1 MAKFSFTR
9 YDFNEW
15 GDTATLK
22 KEIPETDKNLILS
35 LTEEQLK
42 NLARKNIVGKAN
54 TVCGNLS
61 YYANPVQLG
70 GFKLSIQANYPVWKK
85 RNENGTPHETPI
97 TEEEFDNVKMFDVEI
112 THGKTT
118 VVQPG
123 QMTIPQIVNLLKWG
137 LK

>member
-1 MAKFSFTR
+1 MAKFKFTQFDE
-9 YDFNEW
+9 YNWNEV
-15 GDTATLK
+15 TYT
-22 KEIPETDKNLILS
+22 KEIPETDKSLILA

-42 NLARKNIVGKAN
+42 NLARNNIVGKAN
-54 TVCGNLS
+54 TMCGEFS

-85 RNENGTPHETPI
+85 RNKSGTPHETPI
-97 TEEEFDNVKMFDVEI
+97 TAEEFDNVKMFEVEI
-112 THGKTT
+112 IHSKTT

-123 QMTIPQIVNLLKWG
+123 QMTIPQIVNLLKGG

>member
-1 MAKFSFTR
+1 MAKFKFTR
-9 YDFNEW
+9 FDEYNWNEV
-15 GDTATLK
+15 TYT
-22 KEIPETDKNLILS
+22 KEIPETDKNLILT

-42 NLARKNIVGKAN
+42 NLARNNIVGKAN

-61 YYANPVQLG
+61 YYASPVQLG

-85 RNENGTPHETPI
+85 RHKNGTPHETPI
-97 TEEEFDNVKMFDVEI
+97 TAEEFDKVKMFEVVI

-118 VVQPG
+118 VFQPG
-123 QMTIPQIVNLLKWG
+123 QMTIPQIVNLLKRG

>member
-9 YDFNEW
+9 FDEYNWDKV
-15 GDTATLK
+15 TYT
-22 KEIPETDKNLILS
+22 KEIPETDKKLILA

-42 NLARKNIVGKAN
+42 KLARNNIVGKAN
-54 TVCGNLS
+54 TMCGEFS
-61 YYANPVQLG
+61 YYASPFHLG

-85 RNENGTPHETPI
+85 RHKNGTPHETPI
-97 TEEEFDNVKMFDVEI
+97 TAEEFDNVKKFEVEI

-118 VVQPG
+118 VVQPC
-123 QMTIPQIVNLLKWG
+123 QMAIAEIVNTLKKG